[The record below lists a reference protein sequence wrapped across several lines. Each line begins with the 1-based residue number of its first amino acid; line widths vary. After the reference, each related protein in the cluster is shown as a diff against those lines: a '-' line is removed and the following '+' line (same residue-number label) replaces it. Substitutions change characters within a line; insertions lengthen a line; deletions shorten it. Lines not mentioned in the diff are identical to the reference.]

1 VPADVKRTN
10 AAVLAS
16 IAAAAILPYAAT
28 AGDYFIQDDFGVVGL
43 LSQKPWWYFPRWFVG
58 TWMDDIW
65 GYTPDEVRPFPAA
78 TYQIAAIWGAASPW
92 ANHLINIGFHAV
104 NAWLVYG
111 IARAAAGLGVA
122 ASAAAAVLFAVL
134 PMQAES
140 VAWVTGRVDS
150 MPACFYLAAFLLFVY
165 WRDRGS
171 RVAYAGAVACCFVA
185 LFSKQNA
192 ITLPAALVAYDV
204 LFARDRP
211 RPLLAAASAH
221 VPFVVLTLGY
231 LWLRWVIFGEVAREG
246 ALTAERLAPAIA
258 NLGLHL
264 RRMVF
269 GEPGVSMPN
278 GEALLLALVPLVLAA
293 LLAVRYGQRQSP
305 RRLLPAAFYF
315 LIVWVGL
322 GLAPTL
328 VAGYASPRHMYLAS
342 VGWTIGLAVLA
353 DALWSAR
360 FAWLRWAATGAV
372 AALLAV
378 YVVQLQGLVRQWH
391 VRAVV
396 SQRAVADL
404 EREVLAAPA
413 GSLILINVPRAS
425 WEYAVPHS
433 LRPPFTSTDLTA
445 RAAVVTQSFLS
456 CCPAEQWDRQ
466 TRTSVREWL
475 ARSERPPLIALH
487 WDPATGAMT
496 RVTDAEESS
505 LAVIAQILP
514 DTGNRGA
521 LDEAIADT
529 FTQLVIPRAGRSGR

>member
-1 VPADVKRTN
+1 MRLTVVAL
-10 AAVLAS
+10 AA

-104 NAWLVYG
+104 NGWLVYA

-122 ASAAAAVLFAVL
+122 ASVAAAVLFAVL

-150 MPACFYLAAFLLFVY
+150 MPACFYLAAFLLFVQ
-165 WRDRGS
+165 WRNHGS
-171 RVAYAGAVACCFVA
+171 RGAYAGAVACCFVA

-204 LFARDRP
+204 LFRAERP
-211 RPLLAAASAH
+211 RPLLTAASAH
-221 VPFVVLTLGY
+221 VPFVALTLGY
-231 LWLRWVIFGEVAREG
+231 LWLRWVTFGEVAREG
-246 ALTAERLAPAIA
+246 TLTAERLAPAID

-264 RRMVF
+264 RRMIF
-269 GEPGVSMPN
+269 GEPGVSMAN
-278 GEALLLALVPLVLAA
+278 GDALLWTLVPLVVAGLLAA
-293 LLAVRYGQRQSP
+293 RYAQRQP
-305 RRLLPAAFYF
+305 RGRLLLPAFYF
-315 LIVWVGL
+315 LIVWIAL

-360 FAWLRWAATGAV
+360 LVALRWATTGAV
-372 AALLAV
+372 AALLVV
-378 YVVQLQGLVRQWH
+378 YVVQLQAVVRQWR
-391 VRAVV
+391 VRATV
-396 SQRAVADL
+396 SERAVADL
-404 EREVLAAPA
+404 EREVLAAPP
-413 GSLILINVPRAS
+413 GSLILIDVPRAS
-425 WEYAVPHS
+425 WEYAVPHA

-445 RAAVVTQSFLS
+445 RATVVTQSFLS
-456 CCPAEQWDRQ
+456 CCPAEPWDRQ

-475 ARSERPPLIALH
+475 ARSERTPLIALH
-487 WDPATGAMT
+487 WDPVTGAMT

-514 DTGNRGA
+514 DTGSRAA

-529 FTQLVIPRAGRSGR
+529 FTQLVIPRSDRSRR

>member
-1 VPADVKRTN
+1 VRRTTL
-10 AAVLAS
+10 AAFTA

-43 LSQKPWWYFPRWFVG
+43 LSQKPWWYFPRWFAG

-104 NAWLVYG
+104 NGWLVYG
-111 IARAAAGLGVA
+111 IARAAAGLGAA
-122 ASAAAAVLFAVL
+122 ASVAAAVLFAVL

-150 MPACFYLAAFLLFVY
+150 MPACFYLGAFLLFVH
-165 WRDRGS
+165 WRNHGS
-171 RVAYAGAVACCFVA
+171 RRAYVGAVACCFVA

-204 LFARDRP
+204 LFLRERP
-211 RPLLAAASAH
+211 RPLLTAASAH
-221 VPFVVLTLGY
+221 APFVVLTLGY
-231 LWLRWVIFGEVAREG
+231 LWLRWLIFGEVAREG
-246 ALTAERLAPAIA
+246 TLTAERLAPAIA

-269 GEPGVSMPN
+269 GEPGVTMPN
-278 GEALLLALVPLVLAA
+278 GEALLLALVPLALAG
-293 LLAVRYGQRQSP
+293 LLAVRYGQRLS
-305 RRLLPAAFYF
+305 RRQLLPASFYF

-360 FAWLRWAATGAV
+360 VVWLRWAATGAV
-372 AALLAV
+372 AVLLTV
-378 YVVQLQGLVRQWH
+378 YAVQLEGVVRQWR
-391 VRAVV
+391 VRATV
-396 SQRAVADL
+396 SERAVADL
-404 EREVLAAPA
+404 EREVLAAPP
-413 GSLILINVPRAS
+413 GSLVLISVPRAS
-425 WEYAVPHS
+425 WEYAVPHA
-433 LRPPFTSTDLTA
+433 LRPPFTSSDLTA
-445 RAAVVTQSFLS
+445 RVAVVTQSFLS
-456 CCPAEQWDRQ
+456 CCPAGQWDRQ

-475 ARSERPPLIALH
+475 ARRERTPLIALH
-487 WDPATGAMT
+487 WNPVTGAMT

-514 DTGNRGA
+514 DTGSRAA

-529 FTQLVIPRAGRSGR
+529 FTQLVVPRSGGSRR